1 MIKFLQIPEKERKV
15 IYQDVSN
22 KLGVPPQAVEKDVWV
37 TLMLRVVFSSDQA
50 DRFIFKGATSAGSN
64 RPMDR
69 STILG

>member
-37 TLMLRVVFSSDQA
+37 TLMLRVFFLLTTRIDSYLRVA
-50 DRFIFKGATSAGSN
+50 H
-64 RPMDR
+64 
-69 STILG
+69 L